1 MQDGKTAIDAKG
13 RRIGSLGRPY
23 PKDSRNAD
31 PKKCPSAKQEEIN
44 AQLVILTENL
54 GRVTRSIKRFT
65 IGTANKV
72 KILDS

>member
-1 MQDGKTAIDAKG
+1 MQEGKTAIDAKG
-13 RRIGSLGRPY
+13 RRIGNVSY

-54 GRVTRSIKRFT
+54 GRVTRSIQRFT